1 MISIP
6 LGQRYE
12 RLLFATAPISLAAIV
27 VCLVAFASVNQK
39 ERVTAKCYL
48 KAAELF
54 ESRSPSLKEE
64 WSETKKK
71 DEFWYINYRS
81 ALTSAW
87 IDDAVID
94 ACYDT
99 VKQEIDA
106 SLYKKSP
113 DEIAADLKFRAE
125 SLNKAPL
132 TAYGIV
138 IPKEASVNLFVT
150 DIKID
155 FLLMSRILQAV
166 LLPVLLLW
174 LGSLYAT
181 RYRESLLI
189 SKAESMALIFPHII
203 NMYPA
208 FDMPSLRKHNPIAPY
223 LKPIACLYYA
233 ILRVGLLSI
242 FLAPPVAA
250 YLYSLYLSG
259 LESVSYLY
267 IAAGIVVF
275 MFFLTTLLAEFLPM
289 HYRKIFPDPTK

>member
-1 MISIP
+1 MIAIS

-12 RLLFATAPISLAAIV
+12 RLLFATAPISLAAII

-48 KAAELF
+48 KGAEYF
-54 ESRSPSLKEE
+54 ENGNDSLKEQ
-64 WSETKKK
+64 WSKAKKK
-71 DEFWYINYRS
+71 DEYWYINYRS
-81 ALTSAW
+81 DLTLAW
-87 IDDAVID
+87 IKDVGVD
-94 ACYDT
+94 ACYDIISD
-99 VKQEIDA
+99 EIDS

-113 DEIAADLKFRAE
+113 NDIAVDLRSRADG
-125 SLNKAPL
+125 LNKTPL

-150 DIKID
+150 DIKVD

-189 SKAESMALIFPHII
+189 SKAESLAVIFPHII
-203 NMYPA
+203 NLYPA
-208 FDMPSLRKHNPIAPY
+208 FDMPSLRKHFPIAPY
-223 LKPIACLYYA
+223 IRPISCFFYA
-233 ILRVGLLSI
+233 VLRLGLLSI
-242 FLAPPVAA
+242 FLVPPVGA

-259 LESVSYLY
+259 LESVSYWY

-275 MFFLTTLLAEFLPM
+275 LFFLTTLLAEFLPM
-289 HYRKIFPDPTK
+289 HYGKIFPDPTK